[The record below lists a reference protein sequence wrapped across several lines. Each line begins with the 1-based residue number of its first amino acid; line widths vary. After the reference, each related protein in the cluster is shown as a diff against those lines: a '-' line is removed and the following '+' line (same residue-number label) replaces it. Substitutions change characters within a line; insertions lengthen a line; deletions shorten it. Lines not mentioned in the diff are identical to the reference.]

1 MKRRKVVAMLLA
13 GTLTLSQP
21 LAVFASEDFI
31 SDITSEQ
38 SGMDTE
44 PDAIAED
51 TGSSDDA
58 QGEGLPMDNSV
69 NSAQG
74 LINNDE
80 TGTADIPQNADV
92 SCDFD
97 DGTGN
102 STTDDTNEG
111 IVEEASGAVDQ
122 TVIKN
127 PSCQVALSNGSLIDM
142 EVSNDA
148 GEIQSDYRLDV
159 REVLG
164 DQKKNEEDALNS
176 TYNDNKKGSS
186 AMFDL
191 KVKDGQDNDVLLSSP
206 SLITLSSTDFSF
218 LDNSVLYHK
227 KNDGTWEQLEYTQFH
242 DEEKNIKHI
251 TFTVWNIC
259 FCKRGR
265 NQRE

>member
-21 LAVFASEDFI
+21 FAVFASEDFI

-97 DGTGN
+97 DGAGN

-111 IVEEASGAVDQ
+111 IVEEASGTVDQ

-127 PSCQVALSNGSLIDM
+127 PSCQVTLSNGSLVDM

-227 KNDGTWEQLEYTQFH
+227 KKRWYMGTARVH
-242 DEEKNIKHI
+242 
-251 TFTVWNIC
+251 TVS
-259 FCKRGR
+259 
-265 NQRE
+265 

>member
-80 TGTADIPQNADV
+80 TGTADIRKMQMSLV
-92 SCDFD
+92 I
-97 DGTGN
+97 
-102 STTDDTNEG
+102 STMAPA
-111 IVEEASGAVDQ
+111 I
-122 TVIKN
+122 
-127 PSCQVALSNGSLIDM
+127 ALQM
-142 EVSNDA
+142 T
-148 GEIQSDYRLDV
+148 QMR
-159 REVLG
+159 
-164 DQKKNEEDALNS
+164 
-176 TYNDNKKGSS
+176 
-186 AMFDL
+186 
-191 KVKDGQDNDVLLSSP
+191 VLLKKP
-206 SLITLSSTDFSF
+206 VERSTRQS
-218 LDNSVLYHK
+218 
-227 KNDGTWEQLEYTQFH
+227 
-242 DEEKNIKHI
+242 
-251 TFTVWNIC
+251 
-259 FCKRGR
+259 
-265 NQRE
+265 